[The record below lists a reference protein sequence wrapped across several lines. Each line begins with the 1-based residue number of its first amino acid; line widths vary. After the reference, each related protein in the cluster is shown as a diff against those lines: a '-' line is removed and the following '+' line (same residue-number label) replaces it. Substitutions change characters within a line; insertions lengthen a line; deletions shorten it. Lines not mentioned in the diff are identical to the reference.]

1 MARDKREKER
11 QILINDTIGEEEDYK
26 EYARERYARE
36 HGGRAYEDVRFG
48 GGVRS
53 SRMPDGHKSRKRERK
68 KHPFL
73 RFIAALLIIV
83 ILAGAG
89 LLLYMRSLMQTVNSV
104 QLTAALQD
112 SISDQVRADAAM
124 RDYRNIALFGV
135 DSREQDLI
143 EGDNRSDTIMICSIN
158 KKTGEMKLVSVY
170 RDTLLDIGGGEYRKA
185 NAAYAFG
192 GPQQAIAMLNRNLD
206 LNITDFVTVG
216 FEGLADVIDALGGID
231 LEITQEEAEYMNS
244 YMDDMYYEIG
254 TEYDEV
260 QGAGMQHLSGIQA
273 TAYCR
278 IRYTEGDDFKRAER
292 QRTVLSLTM
301 EKAREATPFQLI
313 RAANSALDEVATSMG
328 TTDLL
333 TFILAVRA
341 MDLSDSTGIP
351 TEEDRT
357 FATVNGESCV
367 IPYYLNT
374 NVRKLHGILF
384 GEEDYTPSPAVQE
397 RDGMIRELT
406 GL

>member
-53 SRMPDGHKSRKRERK
+53 SRMPDGRKSRKRERK